1 MILDGSTPISV
12 GDLARRRKTV
22 RKFSSESFDL
32 SLIVEC
38 IDVAKEAPS
47 GKNAQ
52 PWHFVIVSDSGLKKR
67 IREVCEDGE
76 KRFYSHVRG
85 ELAEW
90 LRIKGLSWEK
100 PFLTDAPYIIA
111 VFSHKKSPF
120 SRESVWLAVGY
131 LLLALEERGI
141 ASLTYT
147 PPNRDEVAELLECPA
162 EYRLE
167 VLIPLGFSEDD
178 KPKEPRR
185 SVEEITSMNYF
196 GVKLSR
202 EG

>member
-1 MILDGSTPISV
+1 MIAS
-12 GDLARRRKTV
+12 RRKTV

-32 SLIVEC
+32 SLIIES

-52 PWHFVIVSDSGLKKR
+52 PWHFVVVRDPKLKEN
-67 IREVCEDGE
+67 IRKVCEDSE
-76 KRFYSHVRG
+76 KKFYSNVRG

-90 LRIKGLSWEK
+90 LKSKGLSWKK
-100 PFLTDAPYIIA
+100 PFLTEAPYIIA
-111 VFSHKKSPF
+111 IFAYKKAPY

-131 LLLALEERGI
+131 LLLALEERGL

-147 PPNRDEVAELLECPA
+147 PPNRDEVAQLLKCPP

-167 VLIPLGFSEDD
+167 VLIPVGFSEDD
-178 KPKEPRR
+178 KAKEPRKNID
-185 SVEEITSMNYF
+185 EITSLDYF
-196 GVKLSR
+196 GVKLG
-202 EG
+202 EKELNNKTVQGKT

>member
-1 MILDGSTPISV
+1 MVGSAVKS
-12 GDLARRRKTV
+12 LAKSRVSV
-22 RKFSSESFDL
+22 RKFSNRRFDL
-32 SLIVEC
+32 GILLDC
-38 IDVAKEAPS
+38 IDIAKEAPS
-47 GKNAQ
+47 GSNAQ
-52 PWHFVIVSDSGLKKR
+52 PWHFVIVSDSGLKER
-67 IREVCEDGE
+67 IRAVCEEGE

-90 LRIKGLSWEK
+90 LRSKGLSWEK
-100 PFLTDAPYIIA
+100 PFLTEAPYIIA
-111 VFSHKKSPF
+111 VFAYKKAPY

-147 PPNRDEVAELLECPA
+147 PPNRDEVAQLLKCPP

-167 VLIPLGFSEDD
+167 VLIPVGFSEDD
-178 KPKEPRR
+178 NAKEPRKG
-185 SVEEITSMNYF
+185 VEEITSMNRF
-196 GVKLSR
+196 GKWL